1 MLDDGYLK
9 NLMSNSEKKLIGM
22 KWSNINNYSR
32 EVKSLILF
40 MEHFVDINQDKQKQ
54 IIKAKV
60 IINIAHFD
68 HLR

>member
-40 MEHFVDINQDKQKQ
+40 MEHYVDINQDKQ

-60 IINIAHFD
+60 IINIARFD